1 MFIII
6 IVIII
11 IVVVCCYYLSLL
23 HCLLFKRSFV
33 LKASLTTTSDL
44 LELSSLDPLQHLMR

>member
-6 IVIII
+6 IVV
-11 IVVVCCYYLSLL
+11 VVVCCYYLSVL
-23 HCLLFKRSFV
+23 HCLPLKGTFV

-44 LELSSLDPLQHLMR
+44 LELSFLDPLRHLMR